1 MLKHLRPRTRYRL
14 LLFVVLWLVSM
25 LSGLLYGL
33 LFLPDGIG
41 PWVILDEVALGGA
54 IVWGFLLFVLP
65 SRYGRP
71 IRWLAFPV
79 RLVVIVVFILAMIPL
94 TVAVIDL
101 VDPATEGILS
111 PPPTLSVYLF
121 ALAVVALAALGV
133 EVARMIGP
141 RVLGSV
147 LIGRYQSPVEEHRV
161 FLFVDLVG
169 STQIAQRLGPVR
181 YQRLLC
187 RYFFDLGE
195 PVLEA
200 GGELYAYVG
209 DGMIV
214 SWRLRPGD
222 ARPVTCFFDI
232 QDTLDRTRR
241 RYAQVFGA
249 EPQVRGALHGGAVV
263 AAACGDAR
271 RAIVYFGE
279 TLNAAAR
286 LEEQAKRQERELVA
300 VADFASSL
308 DLPTDIA
315 VEPLGPAILRGLEG
329 QTELVAFSRPE
340 KKEAPQVDAA

>member
-1 MLKHLRPRTRYRL
+1 MLKSLRPRTRYRL
-14 LLFVVLWLVSM
+14 LLFAVLWLVSM
-25 LSGLLYGL
+25 LSGLVYGL

-54 IVWGFLLFVLP
+54 IVWAVLLFLLP

-71 IRWLAFPV
+71 VRWLAFPV

-101 VDPATEGILS
+101 LDPATEGILS
-111 PPPTLSVYLF
+111 PAPTLSVYLF

-133 EVARMIGP
+133 ELARMIGP

-147 LIGRYQSPVEEHRV
+147 LIGRYQSPVEEDRV

-169 STQIAQRLGPVR
+169 STRIAQRLGPVR

-187 RYFFDLGE
+187 RFFFDLGE

-209 DGMIV
+209 DGMII
-214 SWRLRPGD
+214 SWRQRQGD
-222 ARPVTCFFDI
+222 PRPVTCFFDI
-232 QDTLDRTRR
+232 QDTLDRNRR
-241 RYAQVFGA
+241 RYAELFEV
-249 EPQVRGALHGGAVV
+249 EPKVRGALHGGPVV

-286 LEEQAKRQERELVA
+286 LEEQAKKQGRDLVA
-300 VADFASSL
+300 TADFVQRL
-308 DLPTDIA
+308 DLRAGIA
-315 VEPLGPAILRGLEG
+315 VEPLGPAELRGLEG
-329 QTELVAFSRPE
+329 QTELVALRRSEPT
-340 KKEAPQVDAA
+340 KAPQANAA